1 MRSRWTVVGVV
12 LVMVVPVLELALLIE
27 VGKRIGTW
35 WTLAIVVGTG
45 VLGGTL
51 LAAEGYGVFR
61 KAKKEVNEG
70 RIPKNQIIDGLLVVI
85 GAVLLVTPGLITDTV
100 GLILLFP
107 LTRLPVRSAVK
118 RWIQQYIYIDI

>member
-1 MRSRWTVVGVV
+1 MRGRWTVLGVILIV
-12 LVMVVPVLELALLIE
+12 ALPLVEIALLVE

-35 WTLAIVVGTG
+35 WTIGIVIGTG
-45 VLGGTL
+45 ILGGTL
-51 LAAEGYGVFR
+51 LTAQGYGVFR
-61 KAKKEVNEG
+61 KAKQEVNEG

-85 GAVLLVTPGLITDTV
+85 GAVFLITPGLLTDAI

-107 LTRLPVRSAVK
+107 LTRVPVRNAVK